1 MKKSLIAFLSVVYV
15 FCFFI
20 YAQDAGAENPAEKI
34 QRWRAESV
42 STHTSNKV
50 TDAAKAQDNKKVA
63 GDVVTEIDKYVIG
76 PEDVLHIFVWK
87 EEFLTKTVPV
97 RIDGKISLPLLD
109 DIQAAGLT
117 PLQLKEELTKKLS
130 GFVDNPTV
138 TVTVTEANSYRV
150 FISGEVKQPG
160 IVRIRS
166 EVTLVNLII
175 MVGGFTEWANKRKIL
190 ILTKENG
197 KEKRITANYNKIID
211 GDIPDIIIKPGD
223 TVIIP

>member
-1 MKKSLIAFLSVVYV
+1 MKKGLIAFLSVVYV

-20 YAQDAGAENPAEKI
+20 YAQNVAAESPAEKI
-34 QRWRAESV
+34 QKSV
-42 STHTSNKV
+42 ASDIANK
-50 TDAAKAQDNKKVA
+50 TINDKQAKDNKKVA
-63 GDVVTEIDKYVIG
+63 DDVVIDNDKYVIG
-76 PEDVLHIFVWK
+76 PEDVLDIFVWK
-87 EEFLTKTVPV
+87 EESLTKTVPV
-97 RIDGKISLPLLD
+97 RIDGKISLPLVD
-109 DIQAAGLT
+109 DVQAAGLT
-117 PLQLKEELTKKLS
+117 PLQLKEEITKRLS

-138 TVTVTEANSYRV
+138 TVTVREANSYRV

-166 EVTLVNLII
+166 EITLVKLII
-175 MVGGFTEWANKRKIL
+175 MAGGFTEWANKRKIS
-190 ILTKENG
+190 IITNENG

>member
-1 MKKSLIAFLSVVYV
+1 MKKGLIAFLSVVYV

-20 YAQDAGAENPAEKI
+20 YAQDAGAESPAEKI
-34 QRWRAESV
+34 QKSASPN
-42 STHTSNKV
+42 TANKI
-50 TDAAKAQDNKKVA
+50 TDAVKAKDNKKGT
-63 GDVVTEIDKYVIG
+63 GDVVADNDKYVIG
-76 PEDVLHIFVWK
+76 PEDVLDIFVWK
-87 EEFLTKTVPV
+87 EESLTKTVPV

-117 PLQLKEELTKKLS
+117 PLQLKDELTKKLS

-138 TVTVTEANSYRV
+138 TVTVREANSYRV

-190 ILTKENG
+190 IITKENG

-211 GDIPDIIIKPGD
+211 GDKPDIVIKPGD

>member
-1 MKKSLIAFLSVVYV
+1 MKKGLIAFLSVVYV

-20 YAQDAGAENPAEKI
+20 YAQNVAAESPAEKI
-34 QRWRAESV
+34 QKSV
-42 STHTSNKV
+42 ASDIANK
-50 TDAAKAQDNKKVA
+50 TINDKQAKDNKKVA
-63 GDVVTEIDKYVIG
+63 DDVVIDNDKYVIG
-76 PEDVLHIFVWK
+76 PEDVLDIFVWK
-87 EEFLTKTVPV
+87 EESLTKTVPV

-109 DIQAAGLT
+109 DVQAAGLT
-117 PLQLKEELTKKLS
+117 PLQLKEEITKRLS

-138 TVTVTEANSYRV
+138 TVTVKEANSYRV

-166 EVTLVNLII
+166 EITLVKLII
-175 MVGGFTEWANKRKIL
+175 MAGGFTEWANKRKIS
-190 ILTKENG
+190 IITKENG

-211 GDIPDIIIKPGD
+211 GDKPDIIIKPGD

>member
-20 YAQDAGAENPAEKI
+20 YAQGVAAQSPMEKTQNSAVPNISNRIAGNKQAEN
-34 QRWRAESV
+34 
-42 STHTSNKV
+42 
-50 TDAAKAQDNKKVA
+50 NKKNA
-63 GDVVTEIDKYVIG
+63 ADVVTEIDKYIIG
-76 PEDVLHIFVWK
+76 PEDVLDIFVWK
-87 EEFLTKTVPV
+87 EESLTKTVPV

-117 PLQLKEELTKKLS
+117 PLQLKEELTKRLS

-138 TVTVTEANSYRV
+138 TVTVKEANSYRI

-190 ILTKENG
+190 IITKENG
-197 KEKRITANYNKIID
+197 KEKRIIANYNKIID
-211 GDIPDIIIKPGD
+211 GDIPDIVIKPGD

>member
-1 MKKSLIAFLSVVYV
+1 MKKGLIIFLSVVYI

-20 YAQDAGAENPAEKI
+20 YAQDVAAGNPAEKI
-34 QRWRAESV
+34 QKSAASD
-42 STHTSNKV
+42 TSNKI
-50 TDAAKAQDNKKVA
+50 DDKQAKDNKKVA
-63 GDVVTEIDKYVIG
+63 GDVVNDNDKYIIG
-76 PEDVLHIFVWK
+76 PEDVLDIFVWK
-87 EEFLTKTVPV
+87 EESITKTVPV

-117 PLQLKEELTKKLS
+117 PLQLKEEITKKLS

-138 TVTVTEANSYRV
+138 TVTVKEANSYRV

-160 IVRIRS
+160 IVHIRS
-166 EVTLVNLII
+166 EVTLVKLII
-175 MVGGFTEWANKRKIL
+175 MVGGFTEWANKRKIS
-190 ILTKENG
+190 IITKENG

-211 GDIPDIIIKPGD
+211 GDIPDIVIKPGD

>member
-1 MKKSLIAFLSVVYV
+1 MKKGLIVFLSVIYV

-20 YAQDAGAENPAEKI
+20 YTQDVAAENPAEKI
-34 QRWRAESV
+34 QKSEASD
-42 STHTSNKV
+42 TSKKI
-50 TDAAKAQDNKKVA
+50 TDNIQTKDNNKVA
-63 GDVVTEIDKYVIG
+63 GDVVNDNDKYIIG
-76 PEDVLHIFVWK
+76 PEDVLDIFVWK
-87 EEFLTKTVPV
+87 EESLTKTVPV

-109 DIQAAGLT
+109 DIQASGRT

-138 TVTVTEANSYRV
+138 TVTVKEANSYRV

-190 ILTKENG
+190 IITKENG

-211 GDIPDIIIKPGD
+211 GDIPDIVIKPGD

>member
-1 MKKSLIAFLSVVYV
+1 MKKGLIAFLSVVYV

-20 YAQDAGAENPAEKI
+20 CAHNVAAESPAEKI
-34 QRWRAESV
+34 QKSAAPD
-42 STHTSNKV
+42 TSKKITDNKL
-50 TDAAKAQDNKKVA
+50 AKDNKKVT
-63 GDVVTEIDKYVIG
+63 GDVVAEIDKYIIG
-76 PEDVLHIFVWK
+76 PEDVLDIFVWK
-87 EEFLTKTVPV
+87 EESLTKTVPV

-109 DIQAAGLT
+109 DIQASGLT

-138 TVTVTEANSYRV
+138 TVTVKEANSYRV

-190 ILTKENG
+190 IITKENG
-197 KEKRITANYNKIID
+197 KEERITANYNKIID
-211 GDIPDIIIKPGD
+211 GDIPDIVLKPGD

>member
-1 MKKSLIAFLSVVYV
+1 MKKGLIAFLSVVYV

-20 YAQDAGAENPAEKI
+20 CAQNVAAESPAEKI
-34 QRWRAESV
+34 QKSAAPD
-42 STHTSNKV
+42 TSKKITDNKL
-50 TDAAKAQDNKKVA
+50 AKDNKKVT
-63 GDVVTEIDKYVIG
+63 GDVVAEIDKYIIG
-76 PEDVLHIFVWK
+76 PEDVLDIFVWK
-87 EEFLTKTVPV
+87 EESLTKTVPV

-109 DIQAAGLT
+109 DIQASGLT
-117 PLQLKEELTKKLS
+117 PLQLKDELTKKLS

-138 TVTVTEANSYRV
+138 TVTVKEANSYRV

-190 ILTKENG
+190 IITKENG

-211 GDIPDIIIKPGD
+211 GDIPDIVLKPGD

>member
-1 MKKSLIAFLSVVYV
+1 MKKGLIAFLSVVYV

-20 YAQDAGAENPAEKI
+20 YTQDVAAESPVEKI
-34 QRWRAESV
+34 QKSAV
-42 STHTSNKV
+42 PNTSKII
-50 TDAAKAQDNKKVA
+50 TDDKQVKNNKKIA
-63 GDVVTEIDKYVIG
+63 GDVVTNNDKYIIG
-76 PEDVLHIFVWK
+76 PEDVLDIFVWK
-87 EEFLTKTVPV
+87 EESLTKTVPV

-117 PLQLKEELTKKLS
+117 PLQLKDELTKNLR

-138 TVTVTEANSYRV
+138 TVTVKEANSFRV

-160 IVRIRS
+160 IVHIRS

-175 MVGGFTEWANKRKIL
+175 MVGGFTEWANKRKVL
-190 ILTKENG
+190 IITKENG

-211 GDIPDIIIKPGD
+211 GDTPDIVINPGD